1 VDDQLVI
8 RMSSPLDQVHVG
20 ALKKAFAGILI
31 PGGDMHLAGPFDDE
45 MNEPELA
52 HLPRLVMDF
61 NKRDFGRLR
70 QMVDAIN
77 DF

>member
-1 VDDQLVI
+1 MDT
-8 RMSSPLDQVHVG
+8 
-20 ALKKAFAGILI
+20 LKKAFADILI
-31 PGGDMHLAGPFDDE
+31 PGGDMRLSGPFDDE
-45 MNEPELA
+45 INEPELA

-70 QMVDAIN
+70 QLVDAIN